1 MMRGGTLL
9 SPKEEEGE
17 DPEPKRSRRDVED
30 ESKERVKL
38 AIQEQVQALAQ
49 LVEDRSAE
57 VHKAEE
63 DVRKAELQLAKARKR
78 LADAEAQLARTQSHL
93 TTGAP
98 LSFSSSVKVKAEQD
112 SDTPSRGSME
122 KEKIISGKLP
132 LVLPGSNGHSGL
144 YMKGGLGKRPSE
156 RHSSPAAAVR
166 NESVSKKTKAVKSES
181 GGTVE
186 NRPVRKRSEPKE
198 SVELVPS
205 IRGSRAP
212 GLLRMLSPDY
222 VNGQHKRKLRSLDI
236 NPSSK
241 QLCAT
246 SALDGLI
253 HLWQIEGRGSGL
265 SFLSSVDCL
274 SPKQRRWPEDMVW
287 HPSGDS
293 LFACYSADGGDD
305 QVAVIDTSGK
315 MKVKFLEDKPHTKG
329 IINNLV
335 FLPWGND
342 SFVTGGSD
350 HAVCLWEEKE
360 VLERLK
366 WKAKILH
373 KSQHSSAVMSVAS
386 LRHKELVLSG
396 GADKRVVGHD
406 TRYNRSYVCYT
417 LESKAMGVL
426 PNPAD
431 FNLFMVQT
439 GTPGQQL
446 HLYDIRVQRTELHVF
461 GWKQESSD
469 SQSALINQSWSPD
482 GFYIASGSTDPKIHI
497 FDIRYN
503 SKEPSQSVRAH
514 QKRVFK
520 AAWHH
525 TLPLLVSISSDLNIG
540 LLRYA
545 S

>member
-1 MMRGGTLL
+1 MT
-9 SPKEEEGE
+9 PKEEEGE
-17 DPEPKRSRRDVED
+17 DPEPKRTRRED
-30 ESKERVKL
+30 DNESKERVKL
-38 AIQEQVQALAQ
+38 AIEEQVQALTQ

-57 VHKAEE
+57 VQKAEE
-63 DVRKAELQLAKARKR
+63 DVRKAELQLARARKR
-78 LADAEAQLARTQSHL
+78 LADAEAQLARTRGHL
-93 TTGAP
+93 TTGVP
-98 LSFSSSVKVKAEQD
+98 LSTSSSIKVKTEQD
-112 SDTPSRGSME
+112 TDTPSRGSVE
-122 KEKIISGKLP
+122 SERGLSSKPP
-132 LVLPGSNGHSGL
+132 LVLPGSNGHTSNNA
-144 YMKGGLGKRPSE
+144 KGSLGKRPSE
-156 RHSSPAAAVR
+156 PQSSSMMAAR
-166 NESVSKKTKAVKSES
+166 NEGVSNIPKKLKGVKSES
-181 GGTVE
+181 GGSVE
-186 NRPVRKRSEPKE
+186 KRPVRKRPEPKE
-198 SVELVPS
+198 SVDLVGS

-212 GLLRMLSPDY
+212 GLLRMLSPDF

-236 NPSSK
+236 NPTSK

-253 HLWQIEGRGSGL
+253 HLWQIEGRGSSL
-265 SFLSSVDCL
+265 NFLSSVDCL

-287 HPSGDS
+287 HPSGES
-293 LFACYSADGGDD
+293 LFACYSADGGDN
-305 QVAVIDTSGK
+305 QIAVIDTSGK
-315 MKVKFLEDKPHTKG
+315 MKVKFLEEKPHIKG
-329 IINNLV
+329 IINSLV

-342 SFVTGGSD
+342 IFVTGGSD

-360 VLERLK
+360 TNEGLK
-366 WKAKILH
+366 WKAKALH
-373 KSQHSSAVMSVAS
+373 RNQHSSAVMSVAG
-386 LRHKELVLSG
+386 LRQKELVLSG

-406 TRYNRSYVCYT
+406 MRYNKSYVSYT
-417 LESKAMGVL
+417 LESKSMGVL

-482 GFYIASGSTDPKIHI
+482 GYYIASGSTDPKIHI

-503 SKEPSQSVRAH
+503 SKEPSQSIRAH

-525 TLPLLVSISSDLNIG
+525 TLPLLISISSDLNIG

>member
-1 MMRGGTLL
+1 MGDGVVGTRYEEASISMFGTLG
-9 SPKEEEGE
+9 PQG
-17 DPEPKRSRRDVED
+17 
-30 ESKERVKL
+30 
-38 AIQEQVQALAQ
+38 
-49 LVEDRSAE
+49 
-57 VHKAEE
+57 
-63 DVRKAELQLAKARKR
+63 LQLFVEFTKARKR
-78 LADAEAQLARTQSHL
+78 LADAEAQLARTRGHL

-98 LSFSSSVKVKAEQD
+98 LSSSWSVKVKTEQD
-112 SDTPSRGSME
+112 SDTPSRGSVE
-122 KEKIISGKLP
+122 KEKGLSGKPP
-132 LVLPGSNGHSGL
+132 LIVPGSNGHSNL
-144 YMKGGLGKRPSE
+144 NAKGALGKRPSE
-156 RHSSPAAAVR
+156 PQSSSAAAAR
-166 NESVSKKTKAVKSES
+166 NEGVSNISKKMKAVKSES
-181 GGTVE
+181 SGTVE
-186 NRPVRKRSEPKE
+186 NRPIRKRPEPKE
-198 SVELVPS
+198 SIELVPS
-205 IRGSRAP
+205 IRGSKAP
-212 GLLRMLSPDY
+212 GLLRMISPDY

-236 NPSSK
+236 NPTSK

-265 SFLSSVDCL
+265 NFLSSVDCL

-287 HPSGDS
+287 HPNGDS
-293 LFACYSADGGDD
+293 LYACYSADGGDN
-305 QVAVIDTSGK
+305 QVAVVDVTGK

-329 IINNLV
+329 IINSLV

-342 SFVTGGSD
+342 NFVTGGSD

-360 VLERLK
+360 TNEGLK
-366 WKAKILH
+366 WKAKSLH
-373 KSQHSSAVMSVAS
+373 KGQHSSAVMSVAS

-469 SQSALINQSWSPD
+469 SQSALINQTWSPD
-482 GFYIASGSTDPKIHI
+482 GYYIASGSTDPKIHI

-503 SKEPSQSVRAH
+503 SKGPSQSIRAH

-525 TLPLLVSISSDLNIG
+525 TLPLLISISSDLNIG
-540 LLRYA
+540 LFRYA